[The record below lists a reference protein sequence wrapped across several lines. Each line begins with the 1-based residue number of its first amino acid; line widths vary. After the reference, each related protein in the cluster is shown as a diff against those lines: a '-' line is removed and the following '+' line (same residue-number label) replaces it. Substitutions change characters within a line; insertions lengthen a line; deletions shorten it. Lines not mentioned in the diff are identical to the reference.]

1 MPGIFFFAA
10 RLITVT
16 SRRRFRNLTSP
27 AGNESQT
34 RQVASCFPSF
44 RTLRLNHKSPHV
56 SLAADV
62 RGSFGGVWLGHA
74 PSPLRIRAANTRW
87 NAALPFAK
95 GCDFR
100 I

>member
-16 SRRRFRNLTSP
+16 SRRRFRNLMSP
-27 AGNESQT
+27 AGNESQSSL
-34 RQVASCFPSF
+34 ASCFPSF
-44 RTLRLNHKSPHV
+44 RTLRLYHKSPHV